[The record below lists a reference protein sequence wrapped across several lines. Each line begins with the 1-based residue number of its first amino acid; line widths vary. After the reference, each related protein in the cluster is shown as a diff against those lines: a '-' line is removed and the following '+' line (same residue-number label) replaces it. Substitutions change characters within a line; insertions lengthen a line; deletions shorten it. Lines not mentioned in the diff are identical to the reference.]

1 MAAQFQLV
9 GMQLGS
15 GAIRV
20 RVYDS
25 PDGAT
30 FLYQWII
37 SAADWITFLTGVGA
51 DATHAGTADVE
62 YGLAISSMT
71 TGKQAGQVGV
81 QEGIS

>member
-1 MAAQFQLV
+1 MAAQFQV
-9 GMQLGS
+9 TGMKLSS

-20 RVYDS
+20 RVYDDPS
-25 PDGAT
+25 GAT

-51 DATHAGTADVE
+51 DAAHAGTAGTE
-62 YGLAISSMT
+62 YGLAIASMI